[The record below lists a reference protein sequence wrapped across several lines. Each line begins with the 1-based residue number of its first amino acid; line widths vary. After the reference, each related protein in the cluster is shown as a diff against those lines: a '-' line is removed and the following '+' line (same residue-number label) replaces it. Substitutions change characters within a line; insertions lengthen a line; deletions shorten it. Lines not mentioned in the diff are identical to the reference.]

1 MEREGFDSIHS
12 GQDFEDLFG
21 KVDNL
26 TPYTAPFSV
35 SDLESVLQGR
45 RYSFQKD
52 ALKTAVGS
60 ERTLI
65 VPINQED
72 TTGITASYYIT
83 GTETGKLIVI
93 DVIHGSKIYHLTLE
107 DIIDSSLIT
116 ITPDRVTCKD
126 TSEVYITPYTLDEF
140 TGASGSYLSVSKE
153 FVEAAFNKKMIL
165 IPTGKT
171 VANGYYVVATL
182 VEAGDPALETYIRL
196 CVYIDFMHIA
206 ISLGSKNIAPAS
218 VSCSV
223 TTTVFITEKAFGLIV
238 SSDKITITRPNTQ
251 VDVYSID
258 GASFTRN
265 GVQTAMTP
273 NTVYNFTDN
282 GVERTIAVYD
292 DHKLVITSADEVGF
306 EYPLTYTS
314 SERVLPSALPSSLV
328 TQPELRTAIEEATPD
343 WCSYGG
349 AGFIKNR
356 THYFKSITSFAP
368 GQKFTVLAGQN
379 GSVSAIDDAKFYFRG
394 ELYDLPKN
402 IGEEFSYPSETNKVI
417 SVVLQNISEISQFV
431 NYQYTTGVHGGLT
444 QEELPLKV
452 VGPLKRL
459 SKIYLP
465 EDVVYEDKL
474 PQSDWNEG
482 DGTKTTYV
490 NNRTHFAGLKGVF
503 NIGDKF
509 PLLANT
515 GTHSPESYRLRYKG
529 ELYKL
534 PSVGETSFIPN
545 EAEAIFS
552 IRLTEGSSGSNT
564 TYTIWSEAI
573 DLAEGEESIVEV
585 VSAKTSK
592 KLDDFYLPDNV
603 AYNDKLKTIN
613 SKSIVGSG
621 DIKLVTKE
629 EWDNKGYS
637 YETFKITSAGEYEIT
652 PPTSVSGIDKICV
665 IFQQRTFILEEYV
678 RTQVC
683 SGPLVYVTLKH
694 PDDRYFLEV
703 EDPSGYLSE
712 YPLLYVR
719 EATPFP
725 SVLIPT
731 ELLPQSDWTET
742 NESSSTFI
750 KNKSHYWKPLGPSTS
765 ELNLTES
772 TIGSNISSVSDDY
785 FMLYEKVYHTPEIIG
800 KDIEIQ
806 RGGPSLILRVVEED
820 GTYYLKHISGTSY
833 PGPIIR
839 FNAYV
844 TVKPIDEVYIPD
856 TIARMRDLES
866 IVPKK
871 HTGSEVPDKLLPNV
885 FYEFS
890 NIDSL
895 VLPPLEGD
903 SIDKQNKWLVS
914 AVLSSV
920 DALSIPY
927 KVQWS
932 NGDKPQFA
940 EYSILEMTFYKTA
953 TGVIYGEWKAFEN
966 KFLDVYPKE
975 AMWLPNEDD
984 GSLDINFEVK
994 SNTDWVIK

>member
-26 TPYTAPFSV
+26 TPYTTPFSV

-65 VPINQED
+65 VPINQGD

-107 DIIDSSLIT
+107 DIIDSSFIT

-126 TSEVYITPYTLDEF
+126 TSEVYITPYTLNEF
-140 TGASGSYLSVSKE
+140 AAANGRYLSVSKE

-171 VANGYYVVATL
+171 VANGKYAVATS
-182 VEAGDPALETYIRL
+182 VEAYDPTLSTTIYLEFYYNEI
-196 CVYIDFMHIA
+196 FNH
-206 ISLGSKNIAPAS
+206 ISLSTKTVAPAAAY
-218 VSCSV
+218 C
-223 TTTVFITEKAFGLIV
+223 TFITTEFVNKKVWYSVV
-238 SSDKITITRPNTQ
+238 SSDNRTITQPNTETS
-251 VDVYSID
+251 VNSID

-265 GVQTAMTP
+265 GVRTEMTP

-282 GVERTIAVYD
+282 GVKRTIAVYD
-292 DHKLVITSADEVGF
+292 DHRLVLTSEDETVAL
-306 EYPLTYTS
+306 EYPITYTS
-314 SERVLPSALPSSLV
+314 SKRVLPSALPSSLV
-328 TQPELRTAIEEATPD
+328 TQKELRGAIEEATPD
-343 WCSYGG
+343 WDSEGG

-356 THYFKSITSFAP
+356 THYFKSITSFTP
-368 GQKFTVLAGQN
+368 GQRFTVTAGQN
-379 GSVSAIDDAKFYFRG
+379 ALVSAIDDAKFYFRG

-417 SVVLQNISEISQFV
+417 SVVLHNISEISQFV
-431 NYQYTTGVHGGLT
+431 NYHYTTGVHGGLT

-465 EDVVYEDKL
+465 EDVVYEDEL
-474 PQSDWNEG
+474 PQSDWNES
-482 DGTKTTYV
+482 DDTKPTYV

-573 DLAEGEESIVEV
+573 DLAEGEESLVEV

-637 YETFKITSAGEYEIT
+637 YETFKITSAGEYQIN
-652 PPTSVSGIDKICV
+652 PPSGGLNEFCV
-665 IFQQRTFILEEYV
+665 VFNQKTYFLVEYV
-678 RTQVC
+678 RTQVW
-683 SGPLVYVTLKH
+683 SGPPVYVTLKH
-694 PDDRYFLEV
+694 PDENYYLEV
-703 EDPSGYLSE
+703 EDSSGYLSE

-785 FMLYEKVYHTPEIIG
+785 FMLYESVYHTPEIIG

-806 RGGPSLILRVVEED
+806 RWGPSLILRVVEED
-820 GTYYLKHISGTSY
+820 GTYYLKHISGESY
-833 PGPIIR
+833 PGPTIR

-844 TVKPIDEVYIPD
+844 SVKPIDEVYIPD

-890 NIDSL
+890 NINSL

-903 SIDKQNKWLVS
+903 SKDKQNKWVVS
-914 AVLSSV
+914 AVLSGV

-927 KVQWS
+927 KVQWA

-975 AMWLPNEDD
+975 TMWLPYEDD
-984 GSLDINFEVK
+984 GTLDTNFEVK
-994 SNTDWVIK
+994 SNTKWVIK

>member
-26 TPYTAPFSV
+26 TPYTTPFSV

-52 ALKTAVGS
+52 ALKTAVGR

-65 VPINQED
+65 IPINQRD

-107 DIIDSSLIT
+107 DIIDSSFIT

-126 TSEVYITPYTLDEF
+126 TSEVYITPYTLDKF
-140 TGASGSYLSVSKE
+140 LVANGSYLRVSKE
-153 FVEAAFNKKMIL
+153 FAEAAFNKKMIL

-171 VANGYYVVATL
+171 VSNGYYVVATR
-182 VEAGDPALETYIRL
+182 VEASDPTLETYIRL
-196 CVYIDFMHIA
+196 QVYIDSSYKTIV
-206 ISLGSKNIAPAS
+206 LNSKVIAPTS
-218 VSCSV
+218 VSCTV
-223 TTTVFITEKAFGLIV
+223 GTTELITEKRLKGLMNADTV
-238 SSDKITITRPNTQ
+238 TITGPKAEVSVN
-251 VDVYSID
+251 SID

-282 GVERTIAVYD
+282 GAKRTIAVYD
-292 DHKLVITSADEVGF
+292 DHRLVLTSEGEVEF
-306 EYPLTYTS
+306 EYPITYTS

-343 WCSYGG
+343 WYSDGG

-368 GQKFTVLAGQN
+368 EQRFTVLAGQN
-379 GSVSAIDDAKFYFRG
+379 GLVSAIDDAKFYFRG
-394 ELYDLPKN
+394 ELYDLPKI

-444 QEELPLKV
+444 QEELPLRV

-465 EDVVYEDKL
+465 EDVVYEDEL
-474 PQSDWNEG
+474 PQSDWNES
-482 DGTKTTYV
+482 DDTKPTYV

-503 NIGDKF
+503 NIGDRYS
-509 PLLANT
+509 LVANT

-573 DLAEGEESIVEV
+573 DLAEGEESLVEV

-637 YETFKITSAGEYEIT
+637 YETFKITSAGEYQIN
-652 PPTSVSGIDKICV
+652 PPSGGLNEFCV
-665 IFQQRTFILEEYV
+665 VFNQKTYFLVEYV
-678 RTQVC
+678 RTQVW
-683 SGPLVYVTLKH
+683 SGPPVYVTLKH
-694 PDDRYFLEV
+694 PDENYYLEV
-703 EDPSGYLSE
+703 EDSSGYLSE

-785 FMLYEKVYHTPEIIG
+785 FMLYESVYHTPEIIG

-806 RGGPSLILRVVEED
+806 RWGPSLILRVVEED
-820 GTYYLKHISGTSY
+820 GTHYLKHISGTSY
-833 PGPIIR
+833 PGPTIR
-839 FNAYV
+839 LNAYV
-844 TVKPIDEVYIPD
+844 SVKTIDEVYIPD
-856 TIARMRDLES
+856 TIARMRDLEN

-871 HTGSEVPDKLLPNV
+871 QAGSEVPDKLLPNV

-890 NIDSL
+890 NINSL

-903 SIDKQNKWLVS
+903 SKDKQNKWVVS
-914 AVLSSV
+914 AVLSGV

-927 KVQWS
+927 KVQWA

-975 AMWLPNEDD
+975 AMWIPNEDD